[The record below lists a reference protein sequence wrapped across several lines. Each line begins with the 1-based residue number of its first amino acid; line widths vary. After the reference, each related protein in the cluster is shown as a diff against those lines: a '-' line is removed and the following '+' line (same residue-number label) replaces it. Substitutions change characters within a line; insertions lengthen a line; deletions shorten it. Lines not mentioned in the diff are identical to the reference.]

1 MSTVVLGEERY
12 AGRYGLLH
20 AVRGEV
26 TKLFSLRSTKL
37 TLFVTVAGALGI
49 TAVVTATA
57 GFPPPG
63 AGFQGFDPTN
73 QALGGL
79 LLGTLP
85 IGVLGA
91 MAATGE
97 HATGTIRSTL
107 AAVPRRGLLLRAKLV
122 VVAAVALVTAE
133 VVAFCCF
140 GLGQAIL
147 GGRGAPTASL
157 GQPGVL
163 PAVVLSGAF
172 LALLALLGL
181 GLGVVVRHTAGAIS
195 AYVGV
200 TFLVPVVLSRLPDQP
215 SRFTPVPLL
224 ASSVTST
231 IRQSGQP
238 SPELGMIL
246 MALYAAG
253 ALALAA
259 AMIVRR
265 DA

>member
-1 MSTVVLGEERY
+1 MSTVVLGEDRY
-12 AGRYGLLH
+12 AGRYGLRH
-20 AVRGEV
+20 AVGGEMI
-26 TKLFSLRSTKL
+26 KLFSLRSTKL
-37 TLFVTVAGALGI
+37 TLLVTLVGALGI

-57 GFPPPG
+57 VIPPPG
-63 AGFQGFDPTN
+63 SGFLSFDPTN

-85 IGVLGA
+85 IGVLGV

-107 AAVPRRGLLLRAKLV
+107 AAVPRRSLLLLAKLA

-133 VVAFCCF
+133 VVAFACF

-157 GQPGVL
+157 GQAGVL
-163 PAVVLSGAF
+163 RAVVLSGVL

-181 GLGVVVRHTAGAIS
+181 GLGVVIRHTAGAIS

-200 TFLVPVVLSRLPDQP
+200 TFLVPVILSRLPHQP
-215 SRFTPVPLL
+215 ARYTPIPLL
-224 ASSVTST
+224 ANSVAATV
-231 IRQSGQP
+231 RQPDQL
-238 SPELGMIL
+238 SPEWAVVLV
-246 MALYAAG
+246 ALYAAG
-253 ALALAA
+253 ALALGA
-259 AMIVRR
+259 AMIMRR